1 MRLEVRPRPSGSGLS
16 LRPECNSGPLREPL
30 AGPALCKARV
40 LDRAAQAGLQLV
52 VWPTTTE
59 DAGAHYCAVCHAGFA
74 TEAACA
80 AHRAKVHQSPA
91 PAAAAVGTARQC
103 CMREFWSRTRLREHL
118 RRANRCARSYNAA
131 DVGIDDQP
139 VPDDAHL
146 PPSPDRAS
154 AILGAIFTTASGT
167 CSCRCRSSFLAR
179 RRCQP

>member
-1 MRLEVRPRPSGSGLS
+1 MDPVFPYGPNATRALSENRSQDLHCARRVCSIEPPRLACNLS
-16 LRPECNSGPLREPL
+16 CGQRRRRMLGRTT
-30 AGPALCKARV
+30 ALCATR
-40 LDRAAQAGLQLV
+40 
-52 VWPTTTE
+52 
-59 DAGAHYCAVCHAGFA
+59 GFA